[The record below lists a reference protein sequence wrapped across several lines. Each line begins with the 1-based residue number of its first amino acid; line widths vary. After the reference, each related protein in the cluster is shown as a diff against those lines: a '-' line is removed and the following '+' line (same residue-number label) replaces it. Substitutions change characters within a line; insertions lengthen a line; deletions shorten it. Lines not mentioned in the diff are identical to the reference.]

1 MKMNKSRYWI
11 ITYEQE
17 FRGEILKDSYKAYG
31 TYYEMEERV
40 ERLYSDPHIISVSI
54 EDVE

>member
-1 MKMNKSRYWI
+1 MNKSRYWI